1 MHEQLRVLAFA
12 VLVFGVALTLVSI
25 FADPLALGMPH
36 SGFGWKQIL
45 GTVVGI
51 AISGLGFWLVSRFEE

>member
-12 VLVFGVALTLVSI
+12 ILVFGVVLTLVSI

-51 AISGLGFWLVSRFEE
+51 AISALGYWLVNRLEQ